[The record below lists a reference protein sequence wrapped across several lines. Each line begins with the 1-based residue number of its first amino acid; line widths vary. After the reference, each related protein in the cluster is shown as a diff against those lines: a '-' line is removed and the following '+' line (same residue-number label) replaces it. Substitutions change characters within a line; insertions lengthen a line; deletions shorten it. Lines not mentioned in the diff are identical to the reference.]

1 MILFGSPVRA
11 IACTLMAVLLAGCG
25 GGQTEH
31 ETFLVKGKVSFNGEP
46 VTEGIVTFED
56 STNGRT
62 GESEI
67 AADGIYRVRVTKG
80 SYKVMVNPPTVQVD
94 EGPESPP
101 SEGVKDVDNIPEKY
115 RGYQSGV
122 IVDVSDDMDTG
133 ADVAMMPEG

>member
-1 MILFGSPVRA
+1 MILFGSPGRA
-11 IACTLMAVLLAGCG
+11 IGCTLMAVLLAGCG

-31 ETFLVKGKVSFNGEP
+31 ETFLVKGTVTFNGEP

-67 AADGIYRVRVTKG
+67 AADGVYRARLTKG

-94 EGPESPP
+94 EGPDSPP
-101 SEGVKDVDNIPEKY
+101 SEGLKEMDNIPMKY
-115 RGYQSGV
+115 RGYQSG
-122 IVDVSDDMDTG
+122 IIIDVTGDMESG
-133 ADVAMMPEG
+133 ADVAMMPE